1 MFLLS
6 DLDKMKENGLNS
18 SECLQEIQ
26 VTDREQDGKRRLAP
40 SVELE
45 AVFA

>member
-26 VTDREQDGKRRLAP
+26 VRDREQEGKRRLAP